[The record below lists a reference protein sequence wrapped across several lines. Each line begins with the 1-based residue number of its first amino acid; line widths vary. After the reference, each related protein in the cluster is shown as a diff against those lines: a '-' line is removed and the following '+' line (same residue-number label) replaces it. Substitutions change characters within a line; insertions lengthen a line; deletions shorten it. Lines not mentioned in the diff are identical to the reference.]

1 MQGELRLCRLLANGL
16 DVPCAPGQGGGA
28 ERALL
33 GSTRVLPQPQR
44 SLHPPRRDS
53 VTPMLGAHSNSAR
66 TGQLAASAIRAC
78 VADDSRAT
86 GQRERAQEAR
96 EGATVTF
103 ETFDKEPVLEQGATA
118 ISLRLP
124 SPSPPLTSHGPQPQG
139 LRSRR
144 YEGWGQRVLGAAT
157 LAQIAAF
164 AAHLRPDF
172 TRSTVY
178 GTKLRMTAKGVN
190 QSAYLTSEALRADR
204 QER

>member
-96 EGATVTF
+96 EGATVR
-103 ETFDKEPVLEQGATA
+103 LGARGGVAAELARRGEGPGAAHGWST
-118 ISLRLP
+118 
-124 SPSPPLTSHGPQPQG
+124 GPQ
-139 LRSRR
+139 
-144 YEGWGQRVLGAAT
+144 A
-157 LAQIAAF
+157 
-164 AAHLRPDF
+164 
-172 TRSTVY
+172 
-178 GTKLRMTAKGVN
+178 
-190 QSAYLTSEALRADR
+190 
-204 QER
+204 